1 MIRVLYRNEQGE
13 VNAHLPVADLAKALE
28 DPNGLVWID
37 MAIDPIETVEPILTD
52 TFNFH
57 PLAIDDALHESHVP
71 KVDDWQEYL
80 YIVLR
85 AVNHTNAGTNHLQ
98 VPELD
103 VFLGSNFVV
112 TYYQEPIDAVDKV
125 WDICQKD
132 QRWIDRGAGHLIYRL
147 VDELVSEA
155 VTAVEGMQDE
165 LEEIEDQLFAQA
177 EPDTLERLFAQ
188 KRNILQLR
196 RIVVPQ
202 RDVLNKLARN
212 EYLAVKDVDRI
223 FFRDVYDHL
232 LQLDELLDDM
242 LILVGGALDAY
253 LSVVNNR
260 MNDIMKTLTVITALF
275 MPLAFITG
283 FFGMNFFQAMA
294 PPKAWTGELAFGVVL
309 AIMLLVPLAM
319 FWWMRHRSW
328 V

>member
-1 MIRVLYRNEQGE
+1 L
-13 VNAHLPVADLAKALE
+13 
-28 DPNGLVWID
+28 
-37 MAIDPIETVEPILTD
+37 AIDPIETVEPILTR
-52 TFNFH
+52 TFGFH

-85 AVNHTNAGTNHLQ
+85 AVNHTDAVTNHLQ

-112 TYYQEPIDAVDKV
+112 TYYQEQIDAVDRV
-125 WDICQKD
+125 WDVCQKD
-132 QRWIDRGAGHLIYRL
+132 QRWIDRGAGHLLYRL

-165 LEEIEDQLFAQA
+165 LEEIEDQLFAKA

-188 KRNILQLR
+188 KRSILQLR
-196 RIVVPQ
+196 RIIVPQ

-212 EYLAVKDVDRI
+212 EYLTVKDVDRI

-232 LQLDELLDDM
+232 LQLDDLLDDM

-275 MPLAFITG
+275 MPLAFLTG
-283 FFGMNFFQAMA
+283 FFGMNFFQAVA
-294 PPKAWTGELAFGVVL
+294 PLEAWTGELAFVVVL
-309 AIMLLVPLAM
+309 AIMLLIPLAM